1 MRKKIQNYTNY
12 YIYDNGDVLNIKTE
26 KILKGSIGENGYKYY
41 RLSENGNK
49 KMSVSLATSERYR
62 DRDGNWVEQTEWHNL
77 VAFGFLAQDI
87 ADKKRNYFKGDQVYV
102 EGRIKT
108 RQYVDNQNVTRSI
121 TEINVDKMMSL
132 GNARNSQNPNASYM
146 AYSQQSPQFPPQPSQ
161 PQYQQSVGQPSQPY
175 QPQYHQSVE
184 QPSQPYQP
192 QYHQSVEQPPQPSQT
207 QYQQPFQQPVEPQF
221 PNSAYDGDDL
231 PF

>member
-1 MRKKIQNYTNY
+1 MASLNKVILIGNLGK
-12 YIYDNGDVLNIKTE
+12 DPEVLTF
-26 KILKGSIGENGYKYY
+26 
-41 RLSENGNK
+41 ENGNK

-108 RQYVDNQNVTRSI
+108 RQYVDNQNVTRYI

-161 PQYQQSVGQPSQPY
+161 TQCQQSVGQPSQPY
-175 QPQYHQSVE
+175 QPQYQQSVE